1 MTNNDIQLQ
10 QQYTQSDAAAT
21 AATANDKQSVVM
33 CAADL
38 QLQQQ

>member
-10 QQYTQSDAAAT
+10 QQYKQSDAS
-21 AATANDKQSVVM
+21 ATANDKQSVVM